1 MQERNLLR
9 RVDAKYHFVNDR
21 GPLGRVSPWNS
32 WLGCASRFS
41 SSSKCPDP
49 ISDRKNVIFH
59 TRFQIFL
66 TKIHTHF
73 QTRHRQKSC
82 HHCLDIKEHKL
93 KDFLRFHCT
102 EFAHIISFREFIRY
116 RVVPSKTIPDSR
128 PKWANPTPRRFQT
141 ETAQNPYCLG
151 GQHAPIWIIG
161 RSS

>member
-1 MQERNLLR
+1 MARISNNVIEETKCNFIKIEKQVKTSLLIQNTPR
-9 RVDAKYHFVNDR
+9 ASRGFSLSAWILVVVIPVGGAFYTRLGMTSDVNDFVYAR
-21 GPLGRVSPWNS
+21 SHAGEKPPSQGRCKISFCEWQGTPRKSFPWNS

-82 HHCLDIKEHKL
+82 HHCLDI
-93 KDFLRFHCT
+93 
-102 EFAHIISFREFIRY
+102 
-116 RVVPSKTIPDSR
+116 
-128 PKWANPTPRRFQT
+128 
-141 ETAQNPYCLG
+141 
-151 GQHAPIWIIG
+151 
-161 RSS
+161 